1 MAVKLLKDSREMIK
15 DKFGNQSDTSL
26 KISKLFKGYCMYEIK
41 NSGGISKVH
50 RKIAKILSKSHFVLA
65 IEFL

>member
-50 RKIAKILSKSHFVLA
+50 RKIAKIL
-65 IEFL
+65 